1 MNSLPAIEYLDWDS
15 RFFNQKIGKI
25 TQTQIKLRDAAHI
38 IARKQKEE
46 YSLVY
51 ISTKSITHEAH
62 KLIEEHQGI
71 LVDHKVTYQKN
82 LNVAEPK
89 ETDKNI
95 QPYNGHLSDELLQLA
110 LLSGHSSRFKKDPRL
125 NQKFDE
131 LYQNWIQKSID
142 RSLADITAV
151 YKQNN
156 EIQGFITIKKQN
168 DYTQIGLIAVAPK
181 AQGNNIGAKL
191 IAFAEKWTQVNGYK
205 QLKVVTQEDNLQACR
220 FYSKT
225 GFIPETTEL
234 IYHL

>member
-1 MNSLPAIEYLDWDS
+1 MSNKGE
-15 RFFNQKIGKI
+15 
-25 TQTQIKLRDAAHI
+25 
-38 IARKQKEE
+38 
-46 YSLVY
+46 VY
-51 ISTKSITHEAH
+51 
-62 KLIEEHQGI
+62 
-71 LVDHKVTYQKN
+71 
-82 LNVAEPK
+82 
-89 ETDKNI
+89 
-95 QPYNGHLSDELLQLA
+95 
-110 LLSGHSSRFKKDPRL
+110 R
-125 NQKFDE
+125 
-131 LYQNWIQKSID
+131 

-151 YKQNN
+151 YKQDN